1 MYDYK
6 FDTVADLQA
15 VVDQFCNCPKG
26 SRLTV
31 AKRVI
36 NRLSELGGYVR
47 VYNDNP
53 ITLYKS
59 DRFIVLANE
68 SRYNEFSKYF
78 DIIKKD
84 KRGFNSAVFEDM
96 KVELVRCKS
105 IPNVLCRG
113 NQLNY
118 DANVVYRQFFPEDT
132 DYMYILEQSCSKLFN
147 FYANGTDVNVCEEA
161 LDEIY
166 YLMNGLYLTDTH
178 IKRQLLPVS
187 IIKDWS
193 LYKALDD
200 VNIGDRIDTLMSM
213 TKEDKRTPF
222 DFLAHSNKIDQV
234 EFYMKMQ
241 KRSHEQTFV
250 NSNLYS
256 SGNNYRIDNKINVNG
271 MRDIYE
277 VIKMDDSITTLLTSD
292 VFRLRENGFSIE
304 EYGGS
309 GVRLSCFRDDGIDYL
324 VGKSKSIPDDYIA
337 FYRNRMGAI
346 KRFKIVLKPKREPMS
361 SEAMDRFL
369 ESMLVKPNTKMN
381 RI

>member
-1 MYDYK
+1 MQDYK

-36 NRLSELGGYVR
+36 NRLKELGGYVR

-53 ITLYKS
+53 ITLYKT
-59 DRFIVLANE
+59 DRFIILANE

-96 KVELVRCKS
+96 KVELTRCKN

-118 DANVVYRQFFPEDT
+118 DANVVYRQFFPEDI

-147 FYANGTDVNVCEEA
+147 FYANGTDIGVCEEA
-161 LDEIY
+161 LDEIC
-166 YLMNGLYLTDTH
+166 YLMNGLYLTDSH

-193 LYKALDD
+193 LYKGLDD

-213 TKEDKRTPF
+213 EKEDTRTPF

-250 NSNLYS
+250 NSNFYS
-256 SGNNYRIDNKINVNG
+256 TGNNYRINNKINVDG
-271 MRDIYE
+271 MKEIYE
-277 VIKMDDSITTLLTSD
+277 VIKLDTDMRPLITSD
-292 VFRLRENGFSIE
+292 VFRLRENGFNIE
-304 EYGGS
+304 EFGGS
-309 GVRLSCFRDDGIDYL
+309 GIRLSCFRDGVVDYL
-324 VGKSKSIPDDYIA
+324 VCKSKYDPNDYTA
-337 FYRNRMGAI
+337 FYRNRKGDV
-346 KRFKIVLKPKREPMS
+346 KSFKIVMKPKRSPMS
-361 SEAMDRFL
+361 PEAMDRFL